1 MADLKSIANMQIGG
15 PKYPKKRRINL
26 YQKQTKK
33 ENSGGA
39 GRVCR
44 FYGFC
49 LRIFEIWRNASP
61 AGGRPGRGGLCGDG
75 EGASYIGEI
84 QRGVR

>member
-15 PKYPKKRRINL
+15 PKYPKNGVSICIRSRLKR
-26 YQKQTKK
+26 K
-33 ENSGGA
+33 NSGGA
-39 GRVCR
+39 GRVLP

-49 LRIFEIWRNASP
+49 LRIFEIWRNAS
-61 AGGRPGRGGLCGDG
+61 AGGRQGRGGLCGDR